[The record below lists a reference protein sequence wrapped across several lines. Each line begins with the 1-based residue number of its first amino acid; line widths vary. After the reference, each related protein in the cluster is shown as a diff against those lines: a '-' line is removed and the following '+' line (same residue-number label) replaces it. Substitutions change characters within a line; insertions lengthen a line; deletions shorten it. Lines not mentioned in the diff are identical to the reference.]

1 MKKCMLMI
9 VSFILFLVGCSSQP
23 QKEKQANK
31 RSIFTTVYPLQYFAE
46 FIGGEYVSVSSI
58 YPPGA
63 DEHTF
68 EPSQK
73 DMMKL
78 SESDLFIYIGLG
90 LEGFVDKALPILKN
104 SDTQILEVG
113 KNLELPVESNH
124 EDEHNDDHAHHHG
137 DYDPH
142 VWIDPIFSIQIAEQ
156 IKNSLTELLPEQE
169 EYFHQQFIELKSNLE
184 EIDQKFMQLT
194 EMKNNKPIIVS
205 HDAYGYWEHRYNL
218 EIIPIN
224 GLSSAS
230 EPSQRDL
237 QNIIDLAESNDIQ
250 YLLQEQNIQSR
261 VIDVVKNEIKAKVL
275 PLHNLSVLTE
285 NDIKNKENYFTLM
298 EKNIESLTKALK

>member
-1 MKKCMLMI
+1 MLMI
-9 VSFILFLVGCSSQP
+9 VSFILFLVGCTSQEP
-23 QKEKQANK
+23 KEKQSNK
-31 RSIFTTVYPLQYFAE
+31 RSIFTTVYPLQYFTE
-46 FIGGEYVSVSSI
+46 YIGGKYVSVSSI

-73 DMMKL
+73 DMMEL
-78 SESDLFIYIGLG
+78 SDSDLFIYIGLG

-104 SDTQILEVG
+104 SNTQILEVG
-113 KNLELPVESNH
+113 KKLELPEMSNH
-124 EDEHNDDHAHHHG
+124 DDEHKGEHAHHHG

-142 VWIDPIFSIQIAEQ
+142 IWIDPIFSIQIAEQ
-156 IKNSLTELLPEQE
+156 IKNSLSKLLPDQE
-169 EYFHQQFIELKSNLE
+169 EYFNQQFFKLKSNLE
-184 EIDQKFMQLT
+184 EIDQKFIQLT
-194 EMKNNKPIIVS
+194 EMKNQKPIIVS
-205 HDAYGYWEHRYNL
+205 HNAYGYWEHRYNL

-230 EPSQRDL
+230 EPSQRQL
-237 QNIIDLAESNDIQ
+237 QNIIELAKLNDIQ
-250 YLLQEQNIQSR
+250 YILQEQNIQSR
-261 VIDVVKNEIKAKVL
+261 IIDVVKNEIKANVL

-285 NDIKNKENYFTLM
+285 NDIKNSENYFTLM